1 MSFFYCQKNIPRGY
15 LLPGY
20 PRPLPSNKGQG
31 IQATPRLSLGVCQK
45 TKGEGVHT
53 QMPNRSSR
61 WKFIRQMA
69 YDRDRKLNAVCW
81 WCRQPINYIVKPS
94 SMPDAYE
101 ADHKIPV
108 SKRADLELD
117 LNNIAPSHMRC
128 NRSRGDGTN
137 GENVL
142 GMQSRI
148 W

>member
-1 MSFFYCQKNIPRGY
+1 
-15 LLPGY
+15 
-20 PRPLPSNKGQG
+20 
-31 IQATPRLSLGVCQK
+31 
-45 TKGEGVHT
+45 
-53 QMPNRSSR
+53 MPNRSSR

-108 SKRADLELD
+108 SKRPELELD